1 MIPLNRN
8 LFKLKRSGIRAYS
21 ALAAETPDCISL
33 TLGEPEFDTPAPI
46 VAAGKAALD
55 GGKTHYAPNAG
66 LMDLRRAIA
75 KAESREPEE
84 ILVTIGASGAL
95 FTALLGILNPG
106 DQVIVPM
113 PAFPL
118 YETII
123 TMAGAE
129 VVPLETWKD
138 GFQIRPERLN
148 GLVNGHT
155 KAILLNS
162 PNNPTGVVYDR
173 ASMEAVKAAI
183 LGKPIF
189 LLCDQ
194 VYQGLGPADLP
205 RLTENADLWGQLLL
219 CQSFSKPYAMTGW
232 RAGYLAGPA
241 DLIGKL
247 TLLNAAQI
255 ASVPTFVQE
264 ACITAL
270 HTDYAPMAET
280 YAHRREYV
288 YGRLTAMGL
297 PCPKPEGAFYVF
309 PDISAYGLDDDTFC
323 RRMIREAGVAAVPGS
338 CFGLPGY
345 LRLSCCCSREDLT
358 AGLDRMER
366 FVKSLKK

>member
-8 LFKLKRSGIRAYS
+8 LLKLKRSGIRAYS
-21 ALAAETPDCISL
+21 ALAAETPGCISL
-33 TLGEPEFDTPAPI
+33 TLGEPEFDTPAP
-46 VAAGKAALD
+46 VTAAGKAALD

-75 KAESREPEE
+75 KTENREPEE

-148 GLVNGHT
+148 ALVNGHT

-173 ASMEAVKAAI
+173 ASMAAVKNAI
-183 LGKPIF
+183 LGRPIF

-205 RLTENADLWGQLLL
+205 RLTEDADLRGQLLL
-219 CQSFSKPYAMTGW
+219 CQSFSKPYAMTG
-232 RAGYLAGPA
+232 
-241 DLIGKL
+241 
-247 TLLNAAQI
+247 
-255 ASVPTFVQE
+255 
-264 ACITAL
+264 
-270 HTDYAPMAET
+270 
-280 YAHRREYV
+280 
-288 YGRLTAMGL
+288 
-297 PCPKPEGAFYVF
+297 
-309 PDISAYGLDDDTFC
+309 
-323 RRMIREAGVAAVPGS
+323 
-338 CFGLPGY
+338 
-345 LRLSCCCSREDLT
+345 
-358 AGLDRMER
+358 
-366 FVKSLKK
+366 

>member
-75 KAESREPEE
+75 KAESLEPEE

-148 GLVNGHT
+148 GLVNGH
-155 KAILLNS
+155 KI
-162 PNNPTGVVYDR
+162 GR
-173 ASMEAVKAAI
+173 AS
-183 LGKPIF
+183 
-189 LLCDQ
+189 C
-194 VYQGLGPADLP
+194 
-205 RLTENADLWGQLLL
+205 
-219 CQSFSKPYAMTGW
+219 
-232 RAGYLAGPA
+232 
-241 DLIGKL
+241 
-247 TLLNAAQI
+247 
-255 ASVPTFVQE
+255 
-264 ACITAL
+264 
-270 HTDYAPMAET
+270 
-280 YAHRREYV
+280 RERV
-288 YGRLTAMGL
+288 
-297 PCPKPEGAFYVF
+297 
-309 PDISAYGLDDDTFC
+309 
-323 RRMIREAGVAAVPGS
+323 
-338 CFGLPGY
+338 
-345 LRLSCCCSREDLT
+345 
-358 AGLDRMER
+358 
-366 FVKSLKK
+366 